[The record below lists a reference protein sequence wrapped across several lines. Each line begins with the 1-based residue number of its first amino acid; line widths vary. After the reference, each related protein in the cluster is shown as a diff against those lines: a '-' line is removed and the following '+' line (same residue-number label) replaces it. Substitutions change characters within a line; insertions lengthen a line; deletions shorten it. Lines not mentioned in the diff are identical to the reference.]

1 MSEKDTIPIDFGA
14 RIQVLWQQ
22 VQELQQQQ
30 IELAKQ
36 NWIREQEV
44 WSLKFEAHALRLR
57 ILELE
62 EKRKGLGHD
71 QSNSNT

>member
-1 MSEKDTIPIDFGA
+1 MSEKDTIPIDFGV
-14 RIQVLWQQ
+14 RIQVLCDQ
-22 VQELQQQQ
+22 VQQLQTQQ

-44 WSLKFEAHALRLR
+44 WSLNFEVHALRLR

-62 EKRKGLGHD
+62 EKRKGLGRD
-71 QSNSNT
+71 QSNS

>member
-1 MSEKDTIPIDFGA
+1 MSEKDTIPIDFGVK
-14 RIQVLWQQ
+14 IQVLWEQ
-22 VQELQQQQ
+22 VQLLQMQQ

-57 ILELE
+57 ILELK
-62 EKRKGLGHD
+62 EKRKGLGSD
-71 QSNSNT
+71 QSNSN